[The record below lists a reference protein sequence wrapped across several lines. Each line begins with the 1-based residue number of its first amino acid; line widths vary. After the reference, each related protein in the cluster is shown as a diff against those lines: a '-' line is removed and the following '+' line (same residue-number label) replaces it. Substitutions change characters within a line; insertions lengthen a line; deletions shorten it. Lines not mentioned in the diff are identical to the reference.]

1 MIPGGAGSALEP
13 AYPIRRV
20 ARPYVGSVPASSAPG
35 MFSSYTGKSTFS
47 SGIGEGEIAGGG
59 GDARVDSAESSPTE
73 NEAFTKEDRM
83 LLRLLYHQQQAI
95 QVQLNTMTEWMQQV
109 SYRIASLERLSR
121 HARSAPA
128 VGVTSSLTASGGGG
142 ASTLSVSAALPP
154 SRSASAAEGLGS
166 VEAQLQ
172 GAQLYS
178 SSPALS
184 VRDAPRP
191 QPGSAPVSVYRGQG
205 LHQHV
210 ATSAPPMSSVLE
222 SSCACTPPSEQ
233 TRHQTGGAG
242 GGSTVLST
250 TRSFE
255 SAMAQPWD
263 PHNTSL
269 QSGSGEAA
277 HSRTSSHT
285 SALGRRANPLL
296 SSSTIMSKLPTSTSR
311 SNWGDL
317 KQLSR
322 LDASVPSGTA
332 QTSFSSGLT
341 SLDTQ
346 QPPSSQQQ
354 QQSRQPPV
362 VSPPTAV
369 AVPYASSSLYTS
381 ADAVVPP
388 YRRMPPEPTTRQP
401 LSRAAAATV
410 MSTTT
415 ASRATPFSSNTA
427 EALLTRPGREGTLP
441 PAQNS
446 SMTTSSNHDNGRG
459 RADTE
464 TTAAGGSR
472 EVRVTHSGAVASH
485 RDLSAA
491 TDPAGGTGQATRLHA
506 EETRV
511 PPASNDDSL
520 SDGYGS
526 YESRMYMKNLGL
538 L

>member
-1 MIPGGAGSALEP
+1 
-13 AYPIRRV
+13 
-20 ARPYVGSVPASSAPG
+20 

-47 SGIGEGEIAGGG
+47 SGIGEGGIAGGG

-109 SYRIASLERLSR
+109 SYRIASLERLFR

-485 RDLSAA
+485 RDLSTA
-491 TDPAGGTGQATRLHA
+491 TDPAGGTDQATRLHA